1 MSTTNPIE
9 TMIEPWD
16 DIDPAGA
23 LDRAPRGSASIV
35 PSSSIAGR
43 SLVAVVAIM
52 TFLAAL
58 TTGAAMLV
66 VSTAN
71 DWQADVGR
79 EVTVQVR
86 PAAGRDIEADVGKAV
101 AAARAAAGI
110 ADVRA
115 YSKEE
120 SEKLVEP
127 WLGAGLHLDD
137 LPIPRLIVIKLAPGV
152 TPNFAALRQ
161 ALANQVPTAS
171 LDDHRGWMERM
182 RTMAGTAVVCGLAV
196 LGLVVAVTMLSVT
209 FATRGAMATNRPIVE
224 VLHYVGATDSFRRQP
239 IPAPFSP
246 ARAQGRRHR
255 RRRGDHPVRLRGSG
269 ARLARRHA
277 ERRRGRGAVRQS
289 FHRRQRL
296 CGHRHPDRRH
306 GRGDGFGVPLH
317 GQPDPG
323 DHRLNA
329 AMIGIARTPAAGA
342 KFGARES
349 DAGP

>member
-1 MSTTNPIE
+1 MKDGCMSTTNPIE

-16 DIDPAGA
+16 DIDPGAA

-43 SLVAVVAIM
+43 SLTAVVAIM

-86 PAAGRDIEADVGKAV
+86 PAAGRDIEADVSKAV

-137 LPIPRLIVIKLAPGV
+137 LPIPRLIVIKLAPGM

-196 LGLVVAVTMLSVT
+196 LGLVIAVTMLSVT

-224 VLHYVGATDSFRRQP
+224 VLHYVGATDSFVASQFQHHFLLLGLKGGA
-239 IPAPFSP
+239 IGGGAAIVLFGCAEA
-246 ARAQGRRHR
+246 ARAWLSGTPS
-255 RRRGDHPVRLRGSG
+255 GDEAAALFGSLSIG
-269 ARLARRHA
+269 VKGYVAIVIQIVVM
-277 ERRRGRGAVRQS
+277 AVVTALVSRYT
-289 FHRRQRL
+289 
-296 CGHRHPDRRH
+296 
-306 GRGDGFGVPLH
+306 V
-317 GQPDPG
+317 
-323 DHRLNA
+323 N
-329 AMIGIARTPAAGA
+329 RTL
-342 KFGARES
+342 ETI
-349 DAGP
+349 D